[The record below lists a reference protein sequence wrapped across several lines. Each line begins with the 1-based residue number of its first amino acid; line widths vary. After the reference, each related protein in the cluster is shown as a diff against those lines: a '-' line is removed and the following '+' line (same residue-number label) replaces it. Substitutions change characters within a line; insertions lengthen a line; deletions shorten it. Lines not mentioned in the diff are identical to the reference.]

1 MKIGLLDL
9 DSHNFPNLAL
19 MKISSFHKNKG
30 DEVEMFFGL
39 NQYDKVYI
47 SKVFTFSRD
56 YEEVIMANEII
67 KGGTGYDLRSKLPE
81 EIEKQYPDY
90 SLYGIED
97 TAYGYLTRGCPR
109 CCKFC
114 IVAEKEGA
122 KSVKVADL
130 NQFWKGQK
138 YVEILDPNILAC
150 DKWEELLKQ
159 CIESKATINFN
170 QGLDIR
176 LMTEKKQ
183 EMLNQVKH
191 KYFHF
196 AWDNAEDITTFEK
209 LKQFREGFKDR
220 NENLMV
226 YILTNFNST
235 LEQDLDR
242 VYKLREIGYDPY
254 IMIFDKPNAPKKI
267 RDLQRWCNSKWI
279 FKSCKNFEDY
289 KKGENND

>member
-1 MKIGLLDL
+1 M
-9 DSHNFPNLAL
+9 
-19 MKISSFHKNKG
+19 
-30 DEVEMFFGL
+30 
-39 NQYDKVYI
+39 
-47 SKVFTFSRD
+47 
-56 YEEVIMANEII
+56 
-67 KGGTGYDLRSKLPE
+67 
-81 EIEKQYPDY
+81 
-90 SLYGIED
+90 
-97 TAYGYLTRGCPR
+97 
-109 CCKFC
+109 
-114 IVAEKEGA
+114 
-122 KSVKVADL
+122 
-130 NQFWKGQK
+130 
-138 YVEILDPNILAC
+138 AC

-226 YILTNFNST
+226 YVLTNFNST

-279 FKSCKNFEDY
+279 FNKCKNFEDY
-289 KKGENND
+289 RG